1 MIYNQQQT
9 KGGCYMTNTEE
20 LEMIIKESG
29 LKKSYIAKAINLSR
43 QGFKNKCENKS
54 EFTSTEIASLC
65 ELLNITKLTDKERIF
80 FAKQVI

>member
-1 MIYNQQQT
+1 
-9 KGGCYMTNTEE
+9 MTNTEE

>member
-1 MIYNQQQT
+1 
-9 KGGCYMTNTEE
+9 MTNTEE
-20 LEMIIKESG
+20 LEKIIKESG

-54 EFTSTEIASLC
+54 PFTSKEIIGLC

>member
-1 MIYNQQQT
+1 
-9 KGGCYMTNTEE
+9 MTNTEE
-20 LEMIIKESG
+20 LEKIIKESG

-54 EFTSTEIASLC
+54 PFTSKEIIGLC

-80 FAKQVI
+80 FAK